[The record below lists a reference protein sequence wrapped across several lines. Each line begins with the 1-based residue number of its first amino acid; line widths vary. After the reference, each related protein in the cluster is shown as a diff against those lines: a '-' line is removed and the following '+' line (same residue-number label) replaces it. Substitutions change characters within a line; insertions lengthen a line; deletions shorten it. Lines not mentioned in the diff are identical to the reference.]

1 MSVITIFF
9 HSPRNATTVADHHRT
24 VLQSN
29 CRYVAFPLGVKMKKI
44 VLLALLCTSSEA
56 LAQTSQCQS
65 IPKASDRLACY
76 DKAAPPTAAAKP
88 ATSKTSAPDKTAA
101 SKAPT
106 TQQGTVV
113 DMLAVENSKLDA
125 KIKTICRGC

>member
-1 MSVITIFF
+1 
-9 HSPRNATTVADHHRT
+9 
-24 VLQSN
+24 
-29 CRYVAFPLGVKMKKI
+29 MKKI

-56 LAQTSQCQS
+56 LAQTPQCQS

-76 DKAAPPTAAAKP
+76 DRASPPKAV
-88 ATSKTSAPDKTAA
+88 DKTAA
-101 SKAPT
+101 SKTTATDKAPASKAT
-106 TQQGTVV
+106 TDQGTVV